1 MNSIAARQAGAASVA
16 LLRDEGKGA
25 VPQAA
30 RDPAPAE
37 LSPVARAES
46 AGLELTVVVPTRNER
61 GNIQALLERLEQA
74 LRGVDWEVVFV
85 DDDSPDGTADVVRS
99 IARANPRVRCLQRIG
114 RRGLSSACT
123 EGVLS
128 SAAPYVAVIDADLQH
143 DERLLPRMLEA
154 IKAEGLDVV
163 VGSRHVDGGSLG
175 DWASSRQKISSFA
188 TGLARVVLRS
198 DLTDPM
204 SGFFMM
210 RRTAFDDT
218 VRRLSG
224 RGFKILLD
232 LFASAPE
239 PLKFRELPY
248 RFGERHSGESK
259 LDTLVV
265 LEYIN
270 LLLDKTVGRYVPVSF
285 LLFALVGAFGV
296 LIHMAV
302 LALAFAVMPF
312 TYAKALATIVAMTSN
327 FVLNNT
333 VTYRDVRLKGWGLLR
348 GLFSF
353 YAICSIGAVADVGI
367 ASLLFDR
374 QGTSWWLSGLAGIV
388 VGSVWNYAMASVFTW
403 RGSSR

>member
-1 MNSIAARQAGAASVA
+1 MNSIAARQGGAASVA
-16 LLRDEGKGA
+16 LTREGG
-25 VPQAA
+25 
-30 RDPAPAE
+30 E
-37 LSPVARAES
+37 GVARHAASIER
-46 AGLELTVVVPTRNER
+46 APMVRADTPGPELTVVVPTRNER
-61 GNIQALLERLEQA
+61 GNIQPLLERLEQA
-74 LRGVDWEVVFV
+74 LEDVNWEVVFV
-85 DDDSPDGTADVVRS
+85 DDGSTDGTADLVRS

-114 RRGLSSACT
+114 RRGLSSACI

-143 DERLLPRMLEA
+143 DEKLLPRMLDT
-154 IKAEGLDVV
+154 IKGDDLDVV
-163 VGSRHVDGGSLG
+163 VGSRHVEGGSLG

-188 TGLARVVLRS
+188 TGLARTVLRS
-198 DLTDPM
+198 DLSDPM

-210 RRTAFDDT
+210 RRAAFDQT

-232 LFASAPE
+232 LFASAPQ
-239 PLKFRELPY
+239 PFKYKELPY

-265 LEYIN
+265 LEYVN

-302 LALAFAVMPF
+302 LGLAFAVMPF
-312 TYAKALATIVAMTSN
+312 TYAKGLATVVAMTSN
-327 FVLNNT
+327 FILNNV
-333 VTYRDVRLKGWGLLR
+333 VTYRDVRLKGAALVRGLL
-348 GLFSF
+348 SF

-403 RGSSR
+403 RGGSR

>member
-1 MNSIAARQAGAASVA
+1 MKAIVARQSGAAPVA
-16 LLRDEGKGA
+16 LMRDGGEGGIPRA
-25 VPQAA
+25 LAAAADERAPQ
-30 RDPAPAE
+30 
-37 LSPVARAES
+37 ARAEPAS
-46 AGLELTVVVPTRNER
+46 LELTIVVPTRNER
-61 GNIQALLERLEQA
+61 GNIQPLLERLEQA
-74 LRGVDWEVVFV
+74 LRGVNWEVVFV
-85 DDDSPDGTADVVRS
+85 DDDSPDGTAEAVRS
-99 IARANPRVRCLQRIG
+99 IARTNPRVRCLQRIG
-114 RRGLSSACT
+114 RRGLSSACI

-128 SAAPYVAVIDADLQH
+128 SATPYVAVIDADLQH
-143 DERLLPRMLEA
+143 DEQLLPRMLET

-163 VGSRHVDGGSLG
+163 VGSRHVEGGSLG

-188 TGLARVVLRS
+188 TGLARLVLRS
-198 DLTDPM
+198 ELTDPM
-204 SGFFMM
+204 SGFFMI
-210 RRTAFDDT
+210 RREAFDDT

-232 LFASAPE
+232 LFASAPQ
-239 PLKFRELPY
+239 PLKYKELPY
-248 RFGERHSGESK
+248 RFGVRHSGESK
-259 LDTLVV
+259 LDSVVV
-265 LEYIN
+265 LEYVN

-302 LALAFAVMPF
+302 LALAFLVIPF

-327 FVLNNT
+327 FVLNNV
-333 VTYRDVRLKGWGLLR
+333 VTYRDVRLRGPALLR
-348 GLFSF
+348 GLLSF

-403 RGSSR
+403 RASSR

>member
-1 MNSIAARQAGAASVA
+1 MNTIAARQAGAASVA
-16 LLRDEGKGA
+16 FLRDEGEGPM
-25 VPQAA
+25 PQMA
-30 RDPAPAE
+30 RDSKAAE
-37 LSPVARAES
+37 IVPVGRAEP
-46 AGLELTVVVPTRNER
+46 AGLELTVVVPTRNEC
-61 GNIQALLERLEQA
+61 GNIGALLERLEQA
-74 LRGVDWEVVFV
+74 LDDVEWEVVFV

-99 IARANPRVRCLQRIG
+99 IARTHPRVRCIQRIG
-114 RRGLSSACT
+114 RRGLSSACI

-143 DERLLPRMLEA
+143 DESLLPRMLEA
-154 IKAEGLDVV
+154 IKAEDLDVV
-163 VGSRHVDGGSLG
+163 VGSRHVEGGSMG

-188 TGLARVVLRS
+188 TGLARIVLRS

-210 RRTAFDDT
+210 RRATFDAT

-239 PLKFRELPY
+239 PLKFKELPY
-248 RFGERHSGESK
+248 RFGVRHSGESK
-259 LDTLVV
+259 LDTVV
-265 LEYIN
+265 ALEYVN

-296 LIHMAV
+296 LIHMTV
-302 LALAFAVMPF
+302 LALAFTAMSF
-312 TYAKALATIVAMTSN
+312 TAAKALATVVAMTSN
-327 FVLNNT
+327 FVLNNV
-333 VTYRDVRLKGWGLLR
+333 VTYRDVRLKGWGLVR

-367 ASLLFDR
+367 ASLLFDQ